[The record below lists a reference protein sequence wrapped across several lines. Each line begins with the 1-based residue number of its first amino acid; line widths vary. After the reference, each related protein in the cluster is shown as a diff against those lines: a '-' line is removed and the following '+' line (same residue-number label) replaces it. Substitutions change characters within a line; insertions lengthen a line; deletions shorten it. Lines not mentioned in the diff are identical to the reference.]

1 MLDARLDTRRFALE
15 ACGHAGYAPE
25 GQDIVCAGASML
37 TATLAR
43 ALGGV
48 DGYSYEDDGH
58 RVRIACTPSL
68 GQVERVKHVFDVI
81 DCGFGL
87 LCNSYP
93 NHVRYTKI

>member
-1 MLDARLDTRRFALE
+1 MLDISLNTRKFELTVS
-15 ACGHAGYAPE
+15 GHAGYAPE

-43 ALGGV
+43 ALGGI

-58 RVRIACTPSL
+58 TVRIACMPSL
-68 GQVERVKHVFDVI
+68 GQVERVVQVFDVI
-81 DCGFGL
+81 DCGYGI

-93 NHVRYTKI
+93 NHVRYTKR